1 MARIADPGLGEPDLG
16 EPEAGEG
23 DDVDSIGT
31 GGLSTAQPDSK
42 HNANS
47 A

>member
-1 MARIADPGLGEPDLG
+1 MARSTEPGFGG
-16 EPEAGEG
+16 EAGAGGEVG
-23 DDVDSIGT
+23 VDSIGT
-31 GGLSTAQPDSK
+31 GGLSTAPADSK